1 MSRSLRIL
9 HTSDLH
15 LDAGLRTT
23 GLPSP
28 RARERCQAHLDAFDW
43 IVAAV
48 PRLGIDVLCIAGDLF
63 EAAQTRPATVR
74 HVAHELGACGRP
86 VFIAPGNHD
95 PMQERSVYRLARWPE
110 NVTVFGGA
118 WQSVRLPDLGL
129 VVHGRGFTEPVES
142 ARLLAGLVVEG
153 DGPHLLVA
161 HGSDESCRPDR
172 HHPYRP
178 FVPAELDS
186 LPLTYAALGHY
197 HRFSRLPTQRVSAA
211 YSGCPIPQNFA
222 DVEQHGV
229 VLATLRADGVD
240 IELLPVPGRRFVTLE
255 LDVSGAD
262 TQADLVRRL
271 QTELEQRALQED
283 FVRLHVR
290 GSIAPDLELEPVAL
304 REALAPHVHDLT
316 LRDETVPEYDLAT
329 LALENTVR
337 GQFVRTLQARLQ
349 DAADADAEIVRRA
362 LVLGLDALAG
372 RSQSR

>member
-1 MSRSLRIL
+1 MSRSWRIL

-43 IVAAV
+43 IVAAL
-48 PRLGIDVLCIAGDLF
+48 PRLDVDVLCIAGDLF

-74 HVAHELGACGRP
+74 HVAHELAGWGRP

-95 PMQERSVYRLARWPE
+95 PLHERSVYGLARWPE

-118 WQSVRLPDLGL
+118 WQRVQRPDLGL
-129 VVHGRGFTEPVES
+129 VVHGRGFTETVES
-142 ARLLAGLVVEG
+142 ARLLEGLALDG

-178 FVPAELDS
+178 FVPAELDA
-186 LPLTYAALGHY
+186 LPLAYAALGHY
-197 HRFSRLPTQRVSAA
+197 HRFSRLPARRVCAV

-222 DVEQHGV
+222 DVEPHGV
-229 VLATLRADGVD
+229 VIATVRADGTDV
-240 IELLPVPGRRFVTLE
+240 ELVPVPGRRFVTLDV
-255 LDVSGAD
+255 DVSGAD
-262 TQADLVRRL
+262 TQAELVRRL
-271 QTELEQRALQED
+271 QAELMRQELQQD
-283 FVRLHVR
+283 FVRLQLR
-290 GSIAPDLELEPVAL
+290 GSIAPDLEVEPVAL
-304 REALAPHVHDLT
+304 RENLAPHVHDLT

-349 DAADADAEIVRRA
+349 AAADADADVVRRA

-372 RSQSR
+372 RSQLR